1 MGFMDMLLGG
11 TPEVNLPPAIKAE
24 IEELQYIPFGPERD
38 ALIDRIT
45 QTYGISADL
54 FDSELGSLGQY
65 LQRSEDALQGS
76 MDQLQ
81 GISNRF
87 QGFAGAD
94 PYMEFYGNPAAREQS
109 YMKALQEA
117 NAAAFDPYGSVG
129 SESEQRQGLMAADAA
144 RRGIVNSGVA
154 RRQQEQEQQRY
165 AALRAEADAKA
176 IQAARQQG
184 LGEAN
189 AFNQAKQLASSNL
202 GQAAGVQQ
210 NIAEIANRIPQN
222 RMAAAQLYGNTAM
235 DTGGV
240 LGAAQSE
247 DRAARQSVE
256 NYNTEVANKV
266 NQDFAA
272 ASNQRNASQASL
284 DASRRRPGL
293 LTDVIMPMAGT
304 ALSAAGSFMGG
315 RAGGRGMGSALGGA
329 LGRGGSSGGS
339 ALAGLGSIA
348 GNVLGGAMQGASG
361 GSQSNW
367 NPQIPS
373 ADLNSRFTRRAPS
386 SNNWGS
392 YLGGGF

>member
-11 TPEVNLPPAIKAE
+11 TPEVNLPPAVKAA

-45 QTYGISADL
+45 QTYNISSDL
-54 FDSELGSLGQY
+54 FDTELGSLGQY
-65 LQRSEDALQGS
+65 LQKSEDALQGS

-109 YMKALQEA
+109 YLQALQEA

-129 SESEQRQGLMAADAA
+129 SESQQRQGLMAADAA

-154 RRQQEQEQQRY
+154 RRQQEQEEQRY

-184 LGEAN
+184 LGEAQ
-189 AFNQAKQLASSNL
+189 AFNQAKQLASQNL
-202 GQAAGVQQ
+202 GHAGAIQG
-210 NIAEIANRIPQN
+210 NIADIANRIPQN
-222 RMAAAQLYGNTAM
+222 RMAAAQLYGNAAL

-256 NYNTEVANKV
+256 NYNTEVQNKV

-315 RAGGRGMGSALGGA
+315 GGGGMGAIGSALGGVGNA
-329 LGRGGSSGGS
+329 ISNRAQGIGLGR
-339 ALAGLGSIA
+339 AT
-348 GNVLGGAMQGASG
+348 NRTNQGAS
-361 GSQSNW
+361 SW
-367 NPQIPS
+367 NPQVPNYN
-373 ADLNSRFTRRAPS
+373 LNSRFTRPAPT